1 MLVRYVIRSMS
12 FWQSCALRLNL
23 EGLPELERQH
33 SFYLLCMLDSALAY
47 VGRLPVAGTG
57 NGFSHG
63 FVEDEIVCSYNN
75 IVIDKRIVS

>member
-1 MLVRYVIRSMS
+1 MIRSMS
-12 FWQSCALRLNL
+12 FWKSYALGLNL

-33 SFYLLCMLDSALAY
+33 SFYSLCILDSALAY
-47 VGRLPVAGTG
+47 VGRLPVYSRHWGC
-57 NGFSHG
+57 FSPG